1 MTWIFQA
8 ATTRPLLPKTGR
20 PHRSCQSW
28 NSNIIVDDLFD
39 DERKRTNN
47 EIASNKRRIMHQRH
61 VRFSSRQDTDDDD
74 DDNSMVHVALYP
86 TLSRT
91 DYTSEEK
98 NNCFWTREE
107 MSMFE
112 MCRCQS
118 AHHLMCMDDIVS
130 LVDTTFTICDQ
141 LAKSIRIESRIGVAG
156 RTAHRDD
163 SQSSSDDSH
172 CRETTGILS
181 KVLQN
186 PKFYCA
192 ALKSIAHHPEGLN
205 VRGLEAAITSLPRH
219 QHRSRRSS
227 VTEMVSSKVMMNI
240 HSFTKAMF
248 PTSSN
253 DHTKY
258 RNAVS
263 RTKNY
268 RQKTRQLVLSMSR
281 QRTGRTDWPKRTMN
295 RLPANANDEEIAM
308 AYHESSIEAI
318 IYARIQGYA
327 DEQYAMLVQSKEK
340 STLVGM

>member
-20 PHRSCQSW
+20 LHRSCQSW
-28 NSNIIVDDLFD
+28 NSNIIVDDLLFD

-47 EIASNKRRIMHQRH
+47 EIASTKRRIMHQRQ
-61 VRFSSRQDTDDDD
+61 VRFSSRQDNDDDD
-74 DDNSMVHVALYP
+74 DDDSMVHVALYP

-112 MCRCQS
+112 MFRCQS

-130 LVDTTFTICDQ
+130 LVDTTFSICDQ
-141 LAKSIRIESRIGVAG
+141 LAKSIRIESRIGVAES
-156 RTAHRDD
+156 TAHRDD
-163 SQSSSDDSH
+163 SQSSSDST
-172 CRETTGILS
+172 CRETILS

-192 ALKSIAHHPEGLN
+192 ALKSIAHHSEGLN

-227 VTEMVSSKVMMNI
+227 LNEMASSKVMMNI

-248 PTSSN
+248 PTSSI
-253 DHTKY
+253 DPTKY

-268 RQKTRQLVLSMSR
+268 RQKTRHLVLSLSH
-281 QRTGRTDWPKRTMN
+281 QRSKRTDRTKMTMN
-295 RLPANANDEEIAM
+295 RLPGNANDEEIAM

-327 DEQYAMLVQSKEK
+327 DEQYAMLVQSKENRRW
-340 STLVGM
+340 VGM